1 MSFKKPEHLQRLNPS
16 TSGGLNLNDMAL
28 GFNREVITELNQFF
42 SFDYMGS
49 SKFEM
54 GALPRA
60 VSKFMRHYQNGEMF
74 KLLTSVEVVQS
85 DYHQRV
91 SPRDTKFVPVWIIAP
106 RSVIDD
112 AITFIESE
120 AAGLDN
126 DLASKS
132 FFQESAFFDELE
144 KAGVL
149 NGSRRIGWFDLDNSF
164 IFFIDERPFQDFT
177 SAIEYTLAQQSKP
190 KTKRSSA
197 AIARP

>member
-1 MSFKKPEHLQRLNPS
+1 MSFKKPKHLQRLNPS

-28 GFNREVITELNQFF
+28 GFNRKAIAKLNQFF

-49 SKFEM
+49 SKFEK
-54 GALPRA
+54 GALPKA

-74 KLLTSVEVVQS
+74 KLLTSIEVVQS

-106 RSVIDD
+106 ISVIDD
-112 AITFIESE
+112 VVTFIESE
-120 AAGLDN
+120 AAGLD
-126 DLASKS
+126 
-132 FFQESAFFDELE
+132 
-144 KAGVL
+144 
-149 NGSRRIGWFDLDNSF
+149 IGWFDLDNSF
-164 IFFIDERPFQDFT
+164 MFFIDERPFQDFT

-190 KTKRSSA
+190 ETKRSSA